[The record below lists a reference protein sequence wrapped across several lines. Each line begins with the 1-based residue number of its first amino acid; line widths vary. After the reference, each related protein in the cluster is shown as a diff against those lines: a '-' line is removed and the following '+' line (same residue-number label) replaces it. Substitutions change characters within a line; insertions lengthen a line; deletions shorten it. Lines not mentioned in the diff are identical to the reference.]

1 MDNLWNKLKREGD
14 IIAAVAPMAD
24 VTDAVFRRMLAKYGK
39 PTVMWTEFV
48 SADGLMLGGKER
60 LMRDLWYTE
69 EERPIIA
76 QLFGANLETMEEAA
90 RLAESL
96 GFDGIDLNMGCPD
109 RSIEKQGS
117 GAAHIKN
124 AQHAAEV
131 IKAAQRGAPS
141 LPISVKTRVGYHQP
155 TLSDWIPHL
164 LDSGIAALTIH
175 ARTRKEMSKV
185 PARWEHVGEVVAMRD
200 RMGIDIPVLGNGDV
214 SSYSDGV
221 KRAKEVGADGFMVG
235 RGLFG
240 NPWFFSPEW
249 RDKEIPLEEKLRVLM
264 EHTELF
270 EEVLG
275 AEKNFMLLKKHY
287 RLYVTGFDGAAEF
300 RASLME
306 ATSAAEVR
314 ERVQAWYHS
323 RYGVFIP

>member
-1 MDNLWNKLKREGD
+1 
-14 IIAAVAPMAD
+14 
-24 VTDAVFRRMLAKYGK
+24 
-39 PTVMWTEFV
+39 
-48 SADGLMLGGKER
+48 
-60 LMRDLWYTE
+60 
-69 EERPIIA
+69 
-76 QLFGANLETMEEAA
+76 
-90 RLAESL
+90 
-96 GFDGIDLNMGCPD
+96 
-109 RSIEKQGS
+109 
-117 GAAHIKN
+117 
-124 AQHAAEV
+124 
-131 IKAAQRGAPS
+131 
-141 LPISVKTRVGYHQP
+141 
-155 TLSDWIPHL
+155 
-164 LDSGIAALTIH
+164 
-175 ARTRKEMSKV
+175 MSKV
-185 PARWEHVGEVVAMRD
+185 PARWEHVDEVVAMRD

-214 SSYSDGV
+214 ASYSDGV
-221 KRAKEVGADGFMVG
+221 RRAKEVGADGFMVG

-240 NPWFFSPEW
+240 NPWFFAPEW

-264 EHTELF
+264 EHTDLF

>member
-1 MDNLWNKLKREGD
+1 M
-14 IIAAVAPMAD
+14 IAVAAPMAD
-24 VTDAVFRRMLAKYGK
+24 VTDAVFRRMLVKYGK
-39 PTVMWTEFV
+39 PDAIWTEFV
-48 SADGLMLGGKER
+48 SADGLMLGGRER

-69 EERPIIA
+69 EERPVVA

-90 RLAESL
+90 RLVASL

-109 RSIEKQGS
+109 RSIEKSGS
-117 GAAHIKN
+117 GAAHMRN
-124 AQHAAEV
+124 AKHAVRVVE
-131 IKAAQRGAPS
+131 AAQRGAPG
-141 LPISVKTRVGYHQP
+141 LPVSVKTRVGYHQP
-155 TLSDWIPHL
+155 TLEAWVPHL
-164 LDSGIAALTIH
+164 FDAGIAALTIH

-185 PARWEHVGEVVAMRD
+185 PARWEHVGEVVSIRD

-214 SSYSDGV
+214 SSYTDGV
-221 KRAKEVGADGFMVG
+221 QRAKAAGADGFMVG

-249 RDKEIPLEEKLRVLM
+249 REQEVPLEEKLRVLI

-287 RLYVTGFDGAAEF
+287 RLYVAGFDGAAEF

-306 ATSAAEVR
+306 ATNAREVR
-314 ERVQAWYHS
+314 ERVEAWYHT
-323 RYGVFIP
+323 RYGVAIP